1 MENFENIEIEIE
13 TIDELKIK
21 QLNNEISNIK
31 QSLLNIKKLCKNQQE
46 AYLYK
51 DVIINLTE
59 NILFLFFNC

>member
-1 MENFENIEIEIE
+1 MENIENEK
-13 TIDELKIK
+13 IDDLKIK
-21 QLNNEISNIK
+21 QLNHQISNIK
-31 QSLLNIKKLCKNQQE
+31 QSLLTIKSLCKNQQE

>member
-31 QSLLNIKKLCKNQQE
+31 QSLLNIKNYVKTNKKLIYIKM
-46 AYLYK
+46 
-51 DVIINLTE
+51 
-59 NILFLFFNC
+59 